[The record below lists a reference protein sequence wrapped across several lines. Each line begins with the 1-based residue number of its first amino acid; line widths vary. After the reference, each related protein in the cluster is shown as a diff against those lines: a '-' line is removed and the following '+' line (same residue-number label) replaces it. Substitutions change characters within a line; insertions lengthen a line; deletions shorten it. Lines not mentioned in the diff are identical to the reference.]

1 MACHNKEDVKL
12 SNDVR
17 WVSQSSE
24 YSSLCEQIYNSAKL
38 VLQDQFE
45 GIDRP
50 VIVMDL
56 DETVLN
62 NVQYQVELF
71 ETSEKYNPT
80 SWNAWVNKELA
91 TAVPGAKS
99 FILDFKDKYK
109 GLIVFISNR
118 DASTIKATRNNLDN
132 LGLLFEDDIFLLRKD
147 KKDTNSI
154 LLSDI
159 KENSSSSLEYV
170 QLDAMNYSELEKTV
184 KDFKISEIYHL
195 AAILS
200 AKGEENPMLTW
211 DLNMNSLFNVLELAK
226 NKLVEKIFWPSSISV
241 FGNNTPK
248 VETDQF
254 SIKEPTTVYGISK
267 LAGERWCEY
276 YNSKYDTDIR
286 SIRFPGIISS
296 NTLPGGGTTDYA
308 VEIFYSFLKKEKYS
322 CFLNKK
328 SMLPMI
334 YINDAIESIYKIMSV
349 NKENLTIK
357 SSYNL
362 AGFSLSPE
370 IIEKKLNNIDSSFR
384 VDYNPDFRQNI
395 ANSWPDS
402 INDNYSRMDWSWE
415 PKYDLNKTIQEMIN
429 NLEVKLK

>member
-1 MACHNKEDVKL
+1 MSRILIIGSEGQLGSEL
-12 SNDVR
+12 SN
-17 WVSQSSE
+17 
-24 YSSLCEQIYNSAKL
+24 
-38 VLQDQFE
+38 
-45 GIDRP
+45 
-50 VIVMDL
+50 
-56 DETVLN
+56 
-62 NVQYQVELF
+62 
-71 ETSEKYNPT
+71 
-80 SWNAWVNKELA
+80 
-91 TAVPGAKS
+91 
-99 FILDFKDKYK
+99 
-109 GLIVFISNR
+109 
-118 DASTIKATRNNLDN
+118 
-132 LGLLFEDDIFLLRKD
+132 FLKD

-154 LLSDI
+154 VLSDI
-159 KENSSSSLEYV
+159 KENSSSSLKYV

-200 AKGEENPMLTW
+200 ARGEENPMLTW

-248 VETDQF
+248 IETDQF

-322 CFLNKK
+322 CFLNKN

-334 YINDAIESIYKIMSV
+334 YIDDAIESIYKIMSV

-362 AGFSLSPE
+362 ASFSISPE
-370 IIEKKLNNIDSSFR
+370 IIEKKLKNIDSSFR

>member
-1 MACHNKEDVKL
+1 MSRILIIGSEGQLGSEL
-12 SNDVR
+12 SN
-17 WVSQSSE
+17 
-24 YSSLCEQIYNSAKL
+24 
-38 VLQDQFE
+38 
-45 GIDRP
+45 
-50 VIVMDL
+50 
-56 DETVLN
+56 
-62 NVQYQVELF
+62 
-71 ETSEKYNPT
+71 
-80 SWNAWVNKELA
+80 
-91 TAVPGAKS
+91 
-99 FILDFKDKYK
+99 
-109 GLIVFISNR
+109 
-118 DASTIKATRNNLDN
+118 
-132 LGLLFEDDIFLLRKD
+132 FLKD

-154 LLSDI
+154 VLSDI
-159 KENSSSSLEYV
+159 KENSSSSLKYV
-170 QLDAMNYSELEKTV
+170 QLDAMNYSELEKIV

-200 AKGEENPMLTW
+200 ARGEENPMLTW

-322 CFLNKK
+322 CFLNKN

-334 YINDAIESIYKIMSV
+334 YIDDAIESIYKIMSV

-362 AGFSLSPE
+362 ASFSLSPE
-370 IIEKKLNNIDSSFR
+370 IIEKKLKNIDSSFH

-402 INDNYSRMDWSWE
+402 INDHYSRMDWSWK
-415 PKYDLNKTIQEMIN
+415 PKYDLNKTIQKMIN
-429 NLEVKLK
+429 NLKVKLK

>member
-1 MACHNKEDVKL
+1 MSRILIIGSEGQLGSEL
-12 SNDVR
+12 SN
-17 WVSQSSE
+17 
-24 YSSLCEQIYNSAKL
+24 
-38 VLQDQFE
+38 
-45 GIDRP
+45 
-50 VIVMDL
+50 
-56 DETVLN
+56 
-62 NVQYQVELF
+62 
-71 ETSEKYNPT
+71 
-80 SWNAWVNKELA
+80 
-91 TAVPGAKS
+91 
-99 FILDFKDKYK
+99 
-109 GLIVFISNR
+109 
-118 DASTIKATRNNLDN
+118 
-132 LGLLFEDDIFLLRKD
+132 FLKD

-154 LLSDI
+154 VLSDI
-159 KENSSSSLEYV
+159 KENSSSSLKYV
-170 QLDAMNYSELEKTV
+170 QLDALNYSELEKIV

-200 AKGEENPMLTW
+200 ARGEENPMLTW

-241 FGNNTPK
+241 FGSNTPK

-334 YINDAIESIYKIMSV
+334 YIDDAIESIYKIMSV
-349 NKENLTIK
+349 NKEKLSIK

-362 AGFSLSPE
+362 ASFSLSPE
-370 IIEKKLNNIDSSFR
+370 IIEKKLKNIDSSFH

-402 INDNYSRMDWSWE
+402 INDHYSRMDWSWK
-415 PKYDLNKTIQEMIN
+415 PKYDLNKTIQKMIN
-429 NLEVKLK
+429 NLKVKLK

>member
-1 MACHNKEDVKL
+1 MSRILIIGSEGQLGSEL
-12 SNDVR
+12 SN
-17 WVSQSSE
+17 
-24 YSSLCEQIYNSAKL
+24 
-38 VLQDQFE
+38 
-45 GIDRP
+45 
-50 VIVMDL
+50 
-56 DETVLN
+56 
-62 NVQYQVELF
+62 
-71 ETSEKYNPT
+71 
-80 SWNAWVNKELA
+80 
-91 TAVPGAKS
+91 
-99 FILDFKDKYK
+99 
-109 GLIVFISNR
+109 
-118 DASTIKATRNNLDN
+118 
-132 LGLLFEDDIFLLRKD
+132 FLKD

-154 LLSDI
+154 VLSDI
-159 KENSSSSLEYV
+159 KENSSSSLKYV

-334 YINDAIESIYKIMSV
+334 YIDDAIESIYKIMSV

-362 AGFSLSPE
+362 ASFSLSPE

-402 INDNYSRMDWSWE
+402 INDNYSRIDWSWE

>member
-1 MACHNKEDVKL
+1 MSRILIIGSEGQLGSEL
-12 SNDVR
+12 SN
-17 WVSQSSE
+17 
-24 YSSLCEQIYNSAKL
+24 
-38 VLQDQFE
+38 
-45 GIDRP
+45 
-50 VIVMDL
+50 
-56 DETVLN
+56 
-62 NVQYQVELF
+62 
-71 ETSEKYNPT
+71 
-80 SWNAWVNKELA
+80 
-91 TAVPGAKS
+91 
-99 FILDFKDKYK
+99 
-109 GLIVFISNR
+109 
-118 DASTIKATRNNLDN
+118 
-132 LGLLFEDDIFLLRKD
+132 FLKD

-154 LLSDI
+154 VLSDI
-159 KENSSSSLEYV
+159 KENSSSSLKYV

-200 AKGEENPMLTW
+200 ARGEENPMLTW

-226 NKLVEKIFWPSSISV
+226 NKIVEKIFWPSSISV

-248 VETDQF
+248 AETDQF

-322 CFLNKK
+322 CFLNKN

-334 YINDAIESIYKIMSV
+334 YIDDAIESIYKIMSV
-349 NKENLTIK
+349 NKENLSIK

-362 AGFSLSPE
+362 ASFSLSPE
-370 IIEKKLNNIDSSFR
+370 IIEKKLKNIDSSFH
-384 VDYNPDFRQNI
+384 VDYNPDFRQKI

-402 INDNYSRMDWSWE
+402 INDYYSRMDWSWE

-429 NLEVKLK
+429 NLKVKLK